1 MKKTKVVKNDF
12 FKEDLVSSVLAD
24 FNRRRQERQ
33 NFERQWQ
40 LNLNYLAGNQ
50 YCEIMPT
57 GEVKEEDKF
66 YGWQS
71 RNVFNHIAPIIDTR
85 LAKLSR
91 VRPSMSVRSASSEES
106 DLKTA
111 MISSDILNSTYS
123 RLAVDKIISNATMWS
138 EVCGTAFY
146 KVTWNEKIG
155 KKLGESDDDIVYD
168 GDVEVKAVSPFE
180 IFPDSLFHTELS
192 DCKSIIYA
200 RPYSVSDIESEYGV
214 ILSGEDID
222 VFTFN
227 ANSISSNGG
236 YKKTDVSS
244 VVHDSVL
251 LIEKYELPTEK
262 YPNGRVIIIAGN
274 TLLAVGELPYKNG
287 ADGSRGY
294 PFVKQNAIS
303 LTGSFFG
310 VSLIERLIPLQR
322 SYNAVKN
329 RKYEFMNRISMGV
342 ISVEDGSIDTDDL
355 VDEGLSPGKVI
366 VYRQGSRPPQMMSVN
381 SVPIDFT
388 YEEERLNNEFV
399 SISGSSEVS
408 RSTAFTQTN
417 LSGTAIELLIE
428 QDETRLSVT
437 ADNIKTAIRDV
448 GRHILRLFKQFA
460 TETRIM
466 KSAGASKS
474 VKSFYFNSSD
484 ITYDDIA
491 FDTENELN
499 QTPAQKKNAI
509 LQMLQT
515 GLLSDEAGKIS
526 QRNKSKILEILGYGS
541 LDNAQDINNLHRNKA
556 EKENIDMLKKD
567 ACVSSYDEHQ
577 IHIDEHIRRI
587 LEYDVE
593 NEENN
598 IFKERLN
605 KHINEHKKFVMQTN
619 LSKLQEGINY
629 DK

>member
-1 MKKTKVVKNDF
+1 MKKAKELKNEI
-12 FKEDLVSSVLAD
+12 FKEDLVASILED

-57 GEVKEEDKF
+57 GEIKEEDSF

-71 RNVFNHIAPIIDTR
+71 RNVFNHIAPIIETR

-146 KVTWNEKIG
+146 KVTWNEKSG
-155 KKLGESDDDIVYD
+155 KKLGESGDKVIYD
-168 GDVEVKAVSPFE
+168 GDVLVKAVSPFE
-180 IFPDSLFHTELS
+180 IFPDSLFHSELS

-200 RPYSVSDIESEYGV
+200 HPYSVSDIESEYGV
-214 ILSGEDID
+214 VLNGEDID

-227 ANSISSNGG
+227 KNAISNNGG
-236 YKKTDVSS
+236 YNKTDVSS

-251 LIEKYELPTEK
+251 LIEKYELPTTK
-262 YPNGRVIIIAGN
+262 YPNGRVIIVAGN

-287 ADGSRGY
+287 ADGTRGY
-294 PFVKQNAIS
+294 PFIKQNSIS

-329 RKYEFMNRISMGV
+329 RKYEFMNRVSMGV

-355 VDEGLSPGKVI
+355 AEEGLSPGKVI

-388 YEEERLNNEFV
+388 YEEERLNNEFI

-437 ADNIKTAIRDV
+437 ADNIKTAIREV

-466 KSAGASKS
+466 KSAGTSKS
-474 VKSFYFNSSD
+474 VKAFYFNSAD

-499 QTPAQKKNAI
+499 QTPAQKKNAV
-509 LQMLQT
+509 LQMLQS
-515 GLLSDEAGKIS
+515 GLLSDDSGKIS
-526 QRNKSKILEILGYGS
+526 ARNKSKILEILGYGS

-556 EKENIDMLKKD
+556 ERENIDMLKKD
-567 ACVSSYDEHQ
+567 AVVEGYDDHL
-577 IHIDEHIRRI
+577 IHIDEHTRRV

-593 NEENN
+593 GENDKEFKSRLQKHIEEHKNF
-598 IFKERLN
+598 IFKS
-605 KHINEHKKFVMQTN
+605 N
-619 LSKLQEGINY
+619 LETIKEGI
-629 DK
+629 

>member
-1 MKKTKVVKNDF
+1 MKKTKETKNDY
-12 FKEDLVSSVLAD
+12 FKEDLVNSVLED

-123 RLAVDKIISNATMWS
+123 RLSVDKIINNATMWS
-138 EVCGTAFY
+138 EVCGTSFY
-146 KVTWNEKIG
+146 KVTWNEKGG
-155 KKLGESDDDIVYD
+155 KKLGESDDKVIYD
-168 GDVEVKAVSPFE
+168 GDVEIRAVSPFE
-180 IFPDSLFHTELS
+180 IFPDSLFHTELN

-214 ILSGEDID
+214 VLNGEDID

-227 ANSISSNGG
+227 ANSLSNNGG

-251 LIEKYELPTEK
+251 LIEKYELPTQK
-262 YPNGRVIIIAGN
+262 YPNGRVIIVAGG

-287 ADGSRGY
+287 GDGTRGY
-294 PFVKQNAIS
+294 PFIKQNSIS

-329 RKYEFMNRISMGV
+329 RKYEFMNRVSMGV
-342 ISVEDGSIDTDDL
+342 ISVEDGSIDTDEL

-366 VYRQGSRPPQMMSVN
+366 VYRQGSKPPQMMSVN
-381 SVPIDFT
+381 SVPIDFA
-388 YEEERLNNEFV
+388 YEEERLKSEFI

-437 ADNIKTAIRDV
+437 ADNIKTAIREV

-474 VKSFYFNSSD
+474 VKVFYFNSSD

-499 QTPAQKKNAI
+499 QTPAQKKNSV
-509 LQMLQT
+509 LQMLQS
-515 GLLSDEAGKIS
+515 GLLSDDEGRIS

-567 ACVSSYDEHQ
+567 CLVDGYDDHV
-577 IHIDEHIRRI
+577 IHIDEHTRRI

-593 NEENN
+593 NEVNLE
-598 IFKERLN
+598 FKNRLN
-605 KHINEHKKFVMQTN
+605 AHINEHKKYTLQTN
-619 LSKLQEGINY
+619 LELNKEGI
-629 DK
+629 

>member
-1 MKKTKVVKNDF
+1 MKKAKELKNEI
-12 FKEDLVSSVLAD
+12 FKEDLVASVLED

-57 GEVKEEDKF
+57 GEIKEEDSF

-146 KVTWNEKIG
+146 KVTWNEKSG
-155 KKLGESDDDIVYD
+155 KKLGESGDKVIYD

-180 IFPDSLFHTELS
+180 IFPDSLFHSELS

-200 RPYSVSDIESEYGV
+200 HPYSVSDIESEYGV
-214 ILSGEDID
+214 VLNGEDID

-227 ANSISSNGG
+227 KNTISNNGG
-236 YKKTDVSS
+236 YSKTDVSS

-251 LIEKYELPTEK
+251 LIEKYELPTTK
-262 YPNGRVIIIAGN
+262 YPNGRVIIVAGN

-287 ADGSRGY
+287 ADGTRGY
-294 PFVKQNAIS
+294 PFIKQNSIS

-329 RKYEFMNRISMGV
+329 RKYEFMNRVSMGV

-355 VDEGLSPGKVI
+355 AEEGLSPGKVI

-388 YEEERLNNEFV
+388 YEEERLNSEFI

-437 ADNIKTAIRDV
+437 ADNIKTAIREV

-474 VKSFYFNSSD
+474 VKAFYFNSAD

-499 QTPAQKKNAI
+499 QTPAQKKNAV
-509 LQMLQT
+509 LQMLQS
-515 GLLSDEAGKIS
+515 GLLSDDSGKIS
-526 QRNKSKILEILGYGS
+526 SRNKSKILEILGYGS

-556 EKENIDMLKKD
+556 ERENIDMLKKD
-567 ACVSSYDEHQ
+567 AVVEGYDDHL
-577 IHIDEHIRRI
+577 IHIDEHTRRV

-593 NEENN
+593 GENDKEFKSRLQKHIEEHKNF
-598 IFKERLN
+598 IFKS
-605 KHINEHKKFVMQTN
+605 N
-619 LSKLQEGINY
+619 LETIKEGI
-629 DK
+629 

>member
-1 MKKTKVVKNDF
+1 MKTNVNKKSDF
-12 FKEDLVSSVLAD
+12 FKEDLVASVYED
-24 FNRRRQERQ
+24 FNRRRTERQ

-50 YCEIMPT
+50 YCEVMPT
-57 GEVKEEDKF
+57 GEVREEDKF

-123 RLAVDKIISNATMWS
+123 RLSVDKIISAATMWS

-146 KVTWNEKIG
+146 KVLWNEKSG
-155 KKLGESDDDIVYD
+155 KKLGDNGDTPVYD
-168 GDVEVKAVSPFE
+168 GDVEIKAVSPFE

-200 RPYSVSDIESEYGV
+200 RPYSVSDIEEEYGV
-214 ILSGEDID
+214 VLAGEDID

-227 ANSISSNGG
+227 FNTVSNNGG

-251 LIEKYELPTEK
+251 LIEKYELPTKK
-262 YPNGRVIIIAGN
+262 YPNGRVIIVAGN

-294 PFVKQNAIS
+294 PFIKQNSIS

-329 RKYEFMNRISMGV
+329 RKYEFMNRVSMGV

-366 VYRQGSRPPQMMSVN
+366 VYRQGSKPPQMMSVN

-388 YEEERLNNEFV
+388 YEEERLNSEFV

-437 ADNIKTAIRDV
+437 ADNIKTAIREV

-474 VKSFYFNSSD
+474 VKAFYFNSSD

-499 QTPAQKKNAI
+499 QTPAQKKNAV

-515 GLLSDEAGKIS
+515 GLLSDENGKITE
-526 QRNKSKILEILGYGS
+526 RNKSKILEILGYGS
-541 LDNAQDINNLHRNKA
+541 LDNAQDIKNLHRNKA
-556 EKENIDMLKKD
+556 ERENIDMLKKVATVD
-567 ACVSSYDEHQ
+567 SYDDHL
-577 IHIDEHIRRI
+577 IHIDEHTRRV

-593 NEENN
+593 NESDAP
-598 IFKERLN
+598 FKQRLTE
-605 KHINEHKKFVMQTN
+605 HINEHKKYIMQVDLNN
-619 LSKLQEGINY
+619 LKEGI
-629 DK
+629 